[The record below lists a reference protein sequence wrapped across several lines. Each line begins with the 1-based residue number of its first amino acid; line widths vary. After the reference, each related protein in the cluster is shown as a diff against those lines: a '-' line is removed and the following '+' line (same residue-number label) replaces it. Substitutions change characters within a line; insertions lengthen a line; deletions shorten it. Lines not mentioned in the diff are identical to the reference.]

1 MTLDYKEE
9 KVNIYLESN
18 NALERVSE
26 LVQTR
31 LVDCGWRDQVRLT
44 CRKVITENGNKVPT
58 VDELIIKI
66 TPKAR
71 TMVPDSVKRELLH
84 ELEMVLVNVDK
95 ASSNKT

>member
-1 MTLDYKEE
+1 MTLDFKEE

-31 LVDCGWRDQVRLT
+31 LVDCGWRDQVRLA
-44 CRKVITENGNKVPT
+44 CRKAITENGNKIPT
-58 VDELIIKI
+58 VDELVTKI

-71 TMVPDSVKRELLH
+71 SMVPDPVKRELLH

-95 ASSNKT
+95 ASYNKT